1 MGDRYCQI
9 MARCHVPTTLLTL
22 MLCAC
27 TPGVSVDVRR
37 PAPPEEAS
45 MAVPRAATLS
55 AVAASTAAST
65 AADLDGPFEAPPYL
79 SSRELLPGVP
89 LTGPGYHI
97 SEQVQVIDYFGQF
110 ELRTDV
116 GGLTADGAEV
126 LRLRVNELGAVRAL
140 ERISSQEVFVEA
152 MVRTAKRPMVAVR
165 QVAGDPVD
173 TVSGLPA
180 GIGRYLVRTA
190 LNLRDLALD
199 LNDAARKAMA
209 DDEPTDADSAE
220 DKPDLAPRAQ
230 KAATSAA
237 LRYIGYNKAR
247 REIARHVG
255 ADPYSTNP
263 LLDERLDRLAWVAWS
278 GNKLTSLGLG
288 LIGGVAG
295 EAIGYAKDAYDLV
308 WELPPEDLKRRNLK
322 VLDELGIVG
331 EPARR
336 FVRHNKAFTLTQ
348 QTEFIE
354 LLRLP
359 LFTSARAELFELAL
373 GAEREVHARFLIDA
387 LRLLLGAARKDAVGA
402 KAAVVG
408 ASPALIRTD
417 GSHVIALPV
426 DYLHWTE
433 EIADFAWR
441 DDLIGGHNLLL
452 VTGTLS
458 PDALDAFSQAGW
470 SVRERVDPHP
480 AEPGIGDAQTAPLR

>member
-1 MGDRYCQI
+1 MTPRF
-9 MARCHVPTTLLTL
+9 AHALLCLT
-22 MLCAC
+22 LCAC

-37 PAPPEEAS
+37 PTPVEEGS
-45 MAVPRAATLS
+45 MAMPRTPTLS
-55 AVAASTAAST
+55 AVAASVSASS
-65 AADLDGPFEAPPYL
+65 AADLDGPFEAPPHL
-79 SSRELLPGVP
+79 PTAELLHDLP
-89 LTGPGYHI
+89 LTGPGYRI
-97 SEQVQVIDYFGQF
+97 ADQVQVVDYFGQF
-110 ELRTDV
+110 ELRSNV

-126 LRLRVNELGAVRAL
+126 LRLRVRELGAVRAL
-140 ERISSQEVFVEA
+140 DRISSSEVFAAA
-152 MVRTAKRPMVAVR
+152 MKRTAERPLVAVR

-180 GIGRYLVRTA
+180 GVGRYLVRTF

-209 DDEPTDADSAE
+209 DDDEDAKADTDAGGSE
-220 DKPDLAPRAQ
+220 LGPRAQ
-230 KAATSAA
+230 KIATSAA

-278 GNKLTSLGLG
+278 GSKLTSFGLG

-295 EAIGYAKDAYDLV
+295 QAIGYAKDAYELV
-308 WELPPEDLKRRNLK
+308 WELPPEDLKRRNLL
-322 VLDELGIVG
+322 VLEELGIVG
-331 EPARR
+331 EPARH
-336 FVRHNKAFTLTQ
+336 FVRRNKAFTLTQ

-359 LFTSARAELFELAL
+359 LFASARAQLFELAL
-373 GAEREVHARFLIDA
+373 AAEREVHARFLIDA
-387 LRLLLGAARKDAVGA
+387 LRILLGAERRDAAGA
-402 KAAVVG
+402 TAAVIG
-408 ASPALIRTD
+408 ASPALVRTD

-441 DDLIGGHNLLL
+441 DDLIGRHNLLL
-452 VTGTLS
+452 VTGILS
-458 PDALDAFSQAGW
+458 PQALDAFSQAGW
-470 SVRERVDPHP
+470 SVRERVDPRP
-480 AEPGIGDAQTAPLR
+480 TEPDTGDAQTAPLK